1 MGQHHRSEPGR
12 GWRTPLT
19 VLAAVGIVATACSDG
34 GTSKTASKSR
44 VPSTSSTTLVVGK
57 KVAEGTISQVAATT
71 FDVPGTKIKVLIP
84 LGSVSKDAT
93 VEVREVQGAPSD
105 LGAVQ
110 VGSNVY
116 DVAIKNGKIA
126 AGKQIS
132 IQFPIDTSRIGNDD
146 PRPVGGMYDTA
157 TGWQP
162 ATSDNSQADAIT
174 VYATKAGKYSW
185 LHWSWDKAVQTGTD
199 TIRALV
205 GPVTPQPVTLKCE
218 DSDAVR
224 AKFDVVGSTGSA
236 LTWCVGKDGGTNVVR
251 VLNNGEAPLAI
262 RSKGFGPPKAPAG
275 NILLDALAK
284 ALVAEWQKPVD
295 EEVTVVTPGD
305 EVDFPILDDGS
316 TKALLRAE
324 MNGFTQHFD
333 ALGAATAFATGFYAG
348 SAATA
353 VDLLEKDKTIRD
365 AVIAQVTAKGCVNG
379 LGAVTGNSWATK
391 DVATYVGKL
400 VLTCM
405 DAKTTQLVTDAVT
418 KRTSG
423 LRSRFTKEPPAR
435 TSEQIKPAL
444 LTALSPLVEP
454 VGGSVAGEITV
465 APRGTSGVAS
475 ATPTLSTVSTQPT
488 VEVTVVPP
496 STTATTGATASGIV
510 PTTTTLP
517 SGAAT
522 TRPAGTTTTVPATTT
537 AAPTTTSTVK
547 ATTTT
552 TAAPA
557 TTTTVAPTTTTT
569 LPPTPPKLQ
578 VSGTCGVNGGVI
590 ALSLTNFV
598 KGWNYTVFMWSPSNV
613 FDASSG
619 LATVPSSAFN
629 ANFSCVDK
637 EPGPW
642 RIEITER
649 DALAPPSVVSL
660 TTGVLRFTVSVLDT
674 QGALVL
680 PDNLRADFM
689 CSGGSPDSQPA
700 GVLLQTFRV
709 PATVVPSGVPQPA
722 FKISEIGIKNTESF
736 SGTLT
741 LMKPGVPN
749 PVVIWTTPI
758 TAAGNDITVAVSYP
772 NGSVVGNDLLTLQLN
787 EVTSS
792 VPGTSKLLFRHTVV
806 GTSIENSFSILNACP
821 AVSTNVSG
829 GEFLGWINGQ
839 LVSSLPALP
848 PG

>member
-19 VLAAVGIVATACSDG
+19 VLAAVGIVATACSDGG

-423 LRSRFTKEPPAR
+423 LRARFTKEPPAR

-496 STTATTGATASGIV
+496 STTATTGATANGIV

-517 SGAAT
+517 SSGGPT
-522 TRPAGTTTTVPATTT
+522 TRPATTTTTVPATTT
-537 AAPTTTSTVK
+537 AAPTTTVK
-547 ATTTT
+547 PTTTTGATTTT
-552 TAAPA
+552 LAPT
-557 TTTTVAPTTTTT
+557 TTTTVAPLNPEL
-569 LPPTPPKLQ
+569 LPI
-578 VSGTCGVNGGVI
+578 SGTCGTNGGN
-590 ALSLTNFV
+590 LTLNLTKFV
-598 KGWNYTVFMWSPSNV
+598 KGWNYMVFAWPPGRPPEVS
-613 FDASSG
+613 AG
-619 LATVPSSAFN
+619 LAPVLEAS
-629 ANFSCVDK
+629 FSIQFPCLGK
-637 EPGPW
+637 EPGVW
-642 RIEITER
+642 SFLVTES
-649 DALAPPSVVSL
+649 DPAVIASKPL
-660 TTGVLRFTVSVLDT
+660 TTGVQNWTVSLMDT
-674 QGALVL
+674 RNALVAPPL
-680 PDNLRADFM
+680 TNVATKQM
-689 CSGGSPDSQPA
+689 CSGGPTAQPG

-709 PATVVPSGVPQPA
+709 PPAGGPGPAPSFTLTEV
-722 FKISEIGIKNTESF
+722 GIRNTESF
-736 SGTLT
+736 SGSLQI
-741 LMKPGVPN
+741 LKPGVIDPL
-749 PVVIWTTPI
+749 WTEAI
-758 TAAGNDITVAVSYP
+758 TIDGTDITVAISIP
-772 NGSVVGNDLLTLQLN
+772 TGQVVAGDLLTLRLTN
-787 EVTSS
+787 VSPK
-792 VPGTSKLLFRHTVV
+792 VPTNATLAFRHTIN
-806 GTSIENSFSILNACP
+806 GTTDGASLSIVNSCAQLLPVLIP
-821 AVSTNVSG
+821 T
-829 GEFLGWINGQ
+829 GEVLGWINGQ
-839 LVSSLPALP
+839 LSSTLP
-848 PG
+848 PPPG

>member
-105 LGAVQ
+105 LGAIQ

-423 LRSRFTKEPPAR
+423 LRARFTKEPPAR

-496 STTATTGATASGIV
+496 STTATTGATANGIV

-517 SGAAT
+517 SSGGPT
-522 TRPAGTTTTVPATTT
+522 TRPATTTTTVPATTT
-537 AAPTTTSTVK
+537 AAPTTTVK
-547 ATTTT
+547 PTTTTGATTTT
-552 TAAPA
+552 LAPT
-557 TTTTVAPTTTTT
+557 TTTTVAPLNPEL
-569 LPPTPPKLQ
+569 LPI
-578 VSGTCGVNGGVI
+578 SGTCGTNGGN
-590 ALSLTNFV
+590 LTLNLTKFV
-598 KGWNYTVFMWSPSNV
+598 KGWNYMVFAWPPGRPPEVS
-613 FDASSG
+613 AG
-619 LATVPSSAFN
+619 LAPVLE
-629 ANFSCVDK
+629 ANFSIQFPCLGK
-637 EPGPW
+637 EPGVW
-642 RIEITER
+642 SFLVTES
-649 DALAPPSVVSL
+649 DPAVIASKPLTTSAQTSVVSL
-660 TTGVLRFTVSVLDT
+660 MDT
-674 QGALVL
+674 RNALVAPPL
-680 PDNLRADFM
+680 NIVTDQM
-689 CSGGSPDSQPA
+689 CSGGPPVAQP
-700 GVLLQTFRV
+700 GGTLLQTFRV
-709 PATVVPSGVPQPA
+709 PTVPGAAPA
-722 FKISEIGIKNTESF
+722 FTLTEVGIKNTESF
-736 SGTLT
+736 SGTLQIT
-741 LMKPGVPN
+741 KPGVPD
-749 PVVIWTTPI
+749 PVVIWSSPFTVAGTDI
-758 TAAGNDITVAVSYP
+758 TAAVSIPPGQVVA
-772 NGSVVGNDLLTLQLN
+772 GDLLTLQI
-787 EVTSS
+787 VAPSPT
-792 VPGTSKLLFRHTVV
+792 VPGNPTLGFRHTIT
-806 GTSIENSFSILNACP
+806 GTSVGASFSIVNACP
-821 AVSTNVSG
+821 LLPGTIPGA
-829 GEFLGWINGQ
+829 EILGWINGQ
-839 LVSSLPALP
+839 LTSTLALP

>member
-19 VLAAVGIVATACSDG
+19 VLAAVGIVATACSDGG

-423 LRSRFTKEPPAR
+423 LRARFTKEPPAR

-496 STTATTGATASGIV
+496 STTATTGATANGIV

-517 SGAAT
+517 SVGATTT
-522 TRPAGTTTTVPATTT
+522 TRPIGTTTTPPTTPTTPATTP
-537 AAPTTTSTVK
+537 PTTP
-547 ATTTT
+547 ATTPPTT
-552 TAAPA
+552 PAP
-557 TTTTVAPTTTTT
+557 TTTVAPTTTTT
-569 LPPTPPKLQ
+569 VPPPTPALQ
-578 VSGTCGVNGGVI
+578 VTGTCGTNGGN
-590 ALSLTNFV
+590 LTLNLTKFV
-598 KGWNYTVFMWSPSNV
+598 KGWSYTVFKWSPSNAFEV
-613 FDASSG
+613 SSG
-619 LATVPSSAFN
+619 LDVVPDTSFIVPFA
-629 ANFSCVDK
+629 CLGK
-637 EPGPW
+637 EPGVW
-642 RIEITER
+642 RFEATER
-649 DALAPPSVVSL
+649 DPAVSSSKSL
-660 TTGVLRFTVSVLDT
+660 TTGVQNWTVSLMDT
-674 QGALVL
+674 RNALVAPPL
-680 PDNLRADFM
+680 TNVATKQM
-689 CSGGSPDSQPA
+689 CSGGPTAQPG

-709 PATVVPSGVPQPA
+709 PPAGGPGPAPSFTLTEV
-722 FKISEIGIKNTESF
+722 GIRNTESF
-736 SGTLT
+736 SGSLQI
-741 LMKPGVPN
+741 LKPGVIDPL
-749 PVVIWTTPI
+749 WTEAI
-758 TAAGNDITVAVSYP
+758 TIDGTDITVAISIP
-772 NGSVVGNDLLTLQLN
+772 TGQVVAGDLLTLRLTN
-787 EVTSS
+787 VSPK
-792 VPGTSKLLFRHTVV
+792 VPTNATLAFRHTIN
-806 GTSIENSFSILNACP
+806 GTTDGASLSIVNSCAQLLPVLIP
-821 AVSTNVSG
+821 T
-829 GEFLGWINGQ
+829 GEVLGWINGQ
-839 LVSSLPALP
+839 LSSTLP
-848 PG
+848 PPPG